1 MAAEFQLVAG
11 HLALDFANT
20 LDYRY
25 DPDRLIDLLPS
36 YERFLAFCRQSE
48 VITAAQMRKLLGGL
62 SEFDSQRVLKE
73 VIEFREALYFL
84 ILSAVHGR
92 RPDESHLRALNRIIS
107 DARAVD
113 EVVWHKHG
121 FVRSFRDVTERP
133 DGPLRQVVQAAVVLI
148 TSSDIYSVRECSEK
162 TADGCSWIEAG
173 TTRDDGATCNSVAIA
188 PKLSDSMLA
197 RATMFHRRGAPFSS

>member
-1 MAAEFQLVAG
+1 MADEFQLVAG

-36 YERFLAFCRQSE
+36 YERFLAFCRQSG
-48 VITAAQMRKLLGGL
+48 VITAAQMRTLLDGL

-84 ILSAVHGR
+84 ILSVVHGR
-92 RPDESHLRALNRIIS
+92 RPDESHLRALNRILS
-107 DARAVD
+107 EARALD
-113 EVVWHKHG
+113 EVVWHKRR

-133 DGPLRQVVQAAVVLI
+133 DGPLRQVVHAAVVLI
-148 TSSDIYSVRECSEK
+148 TSSDIYKVRECSEK
-162 TADGCSWIEAG
+162 TCRWFFLDRSRNHSRRWCDMQLCGNRSKAKRFYAR
-173 TTRDDGATCNSVAIA
+173 TRNDV
-188 PKLSDSMLA
+188 
-197 RATMFHRRGAPFSS
+197 

>member
-1 MAAEFQLVAG
+1 MAGEFQLVAG

-36 YERFLAFCRQSE
+36 YEHFLAFCRQSG

-92 RPDESHLRALNRIIS
+92 RPDESHLRALNRILS

-113 EVVWHKHG
+113 EVVWHKSG

-133 DGPLRQVVQAAVVLI
+133 DGPLRQVVHAAVVLI
-148 TSSDIYSVRECSEK
+148 TSSDIYNVRECSEETCRWFFLDRSRNHSRRWCDMQLCGNRSK
-162 TADGCSWIEAG
+162 AKRFYAR
-173 TTRDDGATCNSVAIA
+173 TRNDVS
-188 PKLSDSMLA
+188 
-197 RATMFHRRGAPFSS
+197 